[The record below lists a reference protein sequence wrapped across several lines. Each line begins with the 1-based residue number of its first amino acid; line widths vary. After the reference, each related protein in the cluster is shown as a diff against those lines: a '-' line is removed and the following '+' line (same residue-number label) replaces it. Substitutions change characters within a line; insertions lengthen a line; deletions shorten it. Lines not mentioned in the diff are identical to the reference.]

1 MPVQKIRVFLL
12 DDHEIVRRGL
22 RHLLEAE
29 DDMTV
34 VGEAG
39 TVEDGR
45 RRVLEQRPDV
55 ALLDARLPDGSGIDV
70 ARGVR
75 EVAPEIRTMIL
86 SSYDDEETLVAA
98 FSAGV
103 SGYVLKQIEADSLLD
118 GIREVARGKSLVAPA
133 VASRMMERM
142 RQTQESTVGA
152 LADLTSQERRI
163 LQLIGAGLT
172 NREIGDRLFLSEKT
186 IKNNVTPLLAKLGVQ
201 RRTQAAVLAARL
213 DD

>member
-1 MPVQKIRVFLL
+1 MQKIRVFLL

-39 TVEDGR
+39 TVRDGR
-45 RRVLEQRPDV
+45 RGVLEQRPDV
-55 ALLDARLPDGSGIDV
+55 ALLDARLPDGSGVEV
-70 ARGVR
+70 ARGIQD
-75 EVAPEIRTMIL
+75 VAPEVRTMIL
-86 SSYDDEETLVAA
+86 SSFDDEETLVAA

-103 SGYVLKQIEADSLLD
+103 SGYVLKQIEADSLLK
-118 GIREVARGKSLVAPA
+118 GIREVASGKSLVAPA

-142 RQTQESTVGA
+142 RQRRESGAGA
-152 LADLTSQERRI
+152 LPDLTPQERRI
-163 LQLIGAGLT
+163 LQLIGDGLT
-172 NREIGDRLFLSEKT
+172 NRQIGDRLFLSEKT

-201 RRTQAAVLAARL
+201 RRAQAALLAAHLL
-213 DD
+213 D

>member
-1 MPVQKIRVFLL
+1 MQKIRVFLL

-39 TVEDGR
+39 TVRDGR
-45 RRVLEQRPDV
+45 RGVLEQRPDV
-55 ALLDARLPDGSGIDV
+55 ALLDARLPDGSGVDV
-70 ARGVR
+70 ARGIR

-86 SSYDDEETLVAA
+86 SSFDDEETLVAA

-103 SGYVLKQIEADSLLD
+103 SGYVLKQIEADSLLK
-118 GIREVARGKSLVAPA
+118 GIREVASGKSLVAPA

-142 RQTQESTVGA
+142 RQTQERGA
-152 LADLTSQERRI
+152 GDALPDLTSQERRI

-172 NREIGDRLFLSEKT
+172 NRQIGDRLFLSEKT

>member
-1 MPVQKIRVFLL
+1 MQKIRVFLL

-39 TVEDGR
+39 TVRDGR
-45 RRVLEQRPDV
+45 RGVLEQRPDV
-55 ALLDARLPDGSGIDV
+55 ALLDARLPDGSGVEV
-70 ARGVR
+70 ARGIQD
-75 EVAPEIRTMIL
+75 VAPEVRTMIL
-86 SSYDDEETLVAA
+86 SSFDDEETLVAA

-103 SGYVLKQIEADSLLD
+103 SGYVLKQIEADSLLK
-118 GIREVARGKSLVAPA
+118 GIREVASGKSLVAPA

-142 RQTQESTVGA
+142 RQRRESGAGA
-152 LADLTSQERRI
+152 LPDLTPQERRI

-172 NREIGDRLFLSEKT
+172 NRQIGDRLFLSEKT

-201 RRTQAAVLAARL
+201 RRAQAALLAAHLL
-213 DD
+213 D